1 MILSNNFKKTISLL
15 LAALMILPLAACAG
29 KGGEETGTEP
39 EITTEEIVRYLVKDG
54 EALFRLIRSSYCSDA
69 VTSAA
74 TVVYR
79 RIREVTGSA
88 PKYAEDLTPGL
99 NTDNDEF
106 EILVGATN
114 RRESQEKLAELTPKD
129 WFVGPYGNKILAIG
143 GNDDSTVKA
152 IAKLGEIIE
161 DCVAQSDGGDLILG
175 GLENEFLYR
184 HEYPSTEISVAGTKI
199 GEFRILYG
207 NDKYAKEA
215 AEAVAANVTDA
226 CGIVLSVSRC
236 PAFADKVGDNAIIVG
251 SSASAER
258 SGEIT
263 SGLESAGKLPYAIS
277 CEDKRL
283 YLCGYEWGMYAA
295 AQKFI
300 DDFILAGKDVPDG
313 YFASGD
319 NAGSPSVPLT
329 PGCDIRVMSNNCWK
343 CDTNQEAWIA
353 LGLDCSA
360 KTRAAGFTIVYAAF
374 KPDIINL
381 QEMSPTM
388 FSYIKAGLKAAGL
401 NYRSVCYYPSE
412 PDDTPILYNADVL
425 EFKTGGH
432 HLYTYGN
439 NGNTK
444 SYTWALFEHKET
456 GLQFIDLTTHL
467 WWKSESVEPGSDG
480 YRLRQ
485 AKEVVALADKLIEQY
500 SCPMIISGDFNCNI
514 NSTAYAAFKTGG
526 FEDCFNLAAA
536 KDDTRGHHSCSAS
549 GFSTVLYEG
558 GYSTAIDHM
567 MIRNRGK
574 WTVSVFRQPVC
585 SFYWQLTDH
594 IPVYSDISFN
604 N

>member
-1 MILSNNFKKTISLL
+1 MILNNNFKKIISVL
-15 LAALMILPLAACAG
+15 LAALIILPLAACAG

-54 EALFRLIRSSYCSDA
+54 EPLFNLIRSSYCSEA
-69 VTSAA
+69 ITSAA
-74 TVVYR
+74 TAVYR
-79 RIREVTGSA
+79 RIREITGTT

-99 NTDNDEF
+99 NTDNDDF
-106 EILVGATN
+106 EILIGATS
-114 RRESQEKLAELTPKD
+114 RKESQEKLAELSARD
-129 WFVGPYGNKILAIG
+129 WYVGPSGNKILVIG
-143 GNDDSTVKA
+143 GDDSSTLKA
-152 IAKLGEIIE
+152 ISRFAAIIE
-161 DCVAQSDGGDLILG
+161 ENAELIGEGGDLVLG
-175 GLENEFLYR
+175 ELGTEFLYR
-184 HEYPSTEISVAGTKI
+184 YEYSARVISVGGKDIGEFVVYYSSDKYAHEVADVIAGKITEISG
-199 GEFRILYG
+199 
-207 NDKYAKEA
+207 
-215 AEAVAANVTDA
+215 AV
-226 CGIVLSVSRC
+226 LKVSRV
-236 PAFADKVGDNAIIVG
+236 PVFADKIAESAILVGATSDER
-251 SSASAER
+251 SSAISA
-258 SGEIT
+258 T
-263 SGLESAGKLPYAIS
+263 LNDAGKIPYALS
-277 CEDKRL
+277 CEGTHL
-283 YLCGYEWGMYAA
+283 YVCGYEWGIYAA
-295 AQKFI
+295 AQKLI
-300 DDFILAGKDVPDG
+300 DDFILQGKDVADG
-313 YFASGD
+313 YYDSAD
-319 NAGSPSVPLT
+319 NAGSQSVPLT
-329 PGCDIRVMSNNCWK
+329 PGCDVRVMSNNTWK
-343 CDTNQEAWIA
+343 CDNNQDAWIA

-360 KTRAAGFTIVYAAF
+360 KTRAAGFVVVYTAF

-388 FSYIKAGLKAAGL
+388 FSYIKAGLKSAGL

-456 GLQFIDLTTHL
+456 GVQFIDLTTHL
-467 WWKSESVEPGSDG
+467 WWKSESAEPGSDG

-485 AKEVVALADKLIEQY
+485 AKEIVTLSEKLINEY
-500 SCPMIISGDFNCNI
+500 SCPMVISGDFNCNI
-514 NSTAYAAFKTGG
+514 SSTAYAEFKSGG
-526 FEDCFNLAAA
+526 FEDCFNLAVS

-549 GFSTVLYEG
+549 GFSTELYG
-558 GYSTAIDHM
+558 GAYSTAIDHM
-567 MIRNRGK
+567 MIKNKGV